1 MNVENGKF
9 AFGWTRDRSI
19 VVVESESSTKSF
31 ACHTMNDDVT
41 NQEGGWHNGRGRD
54 GLVNKI
60 WARKQLSI
68 VLHSWSQI
76 RWNGSLTRAVVTR
89 ENILTP
95 GIISLGKSQPMWRW
109 QIFECKMRKVST
121 SANRVLRVTWL
132 WWQITTTTGLF
143 LLSLLRIASHRIPRP
158 SRAFVTAS
166 RLLVVNPSDLVLF
179 FHGWDDLW
187 DYCSLMHNIFR
198 WWIGALVVGP
208 VTCVASLARWCSSS
222 SSFACQEA
230 FKSDF
235 ILLSLIR
242 NPVRNKIIS
251 QTSKKIFGKLG
262 QLLFCG

>member
-132 WWQITTTTGLF
+132 WWQITTTTVLF
-143 LLSLLRIASHRIPRP
+143 LLSLLRIASHSPSKSSFCYCKSPPGREPVWSRPVLPRLRW
-158 SRAFVTAS
+158 SV
-166 RLLVVNPSDLVLF
+166 RLLLPHAKYFSMMNRSTGCWSC
-179 FHGWDDLW
+179 H
-187 DYCSLMHNIFR
+187 
-198 WWIGALVVGP
+198 
-208 VTCVASLARWCSSS
+208 VASLARWCSSS